1 MTTFEG
7 DAVKCNVGGV
17 DRGAR
22 IVLGVLL
29 LGIVLFIAMS
39 PIWQTVLAVLGVVA
53 LVTGAIRYCPLNA
66 LLGVDSCR
74 GKPVQ

>member
-1 MTTFEG
+1 MANSEI
-7 DAVKCNVGGV
+7 DSVKCNVGGA

-22 IVLGVLL
+22 IVLGVVL

-66 LLGVDSCR
+66 LLGLDSCR
-74 GKPVQ
+74 GEPPQ

>member
-1 MTTFEG
+1 MANSEN
-7 DAVKCNVGGV
+7 DSVKCNVGGA

-22 IVLGVLL
+22 IVLGVVL

-66 LLGVDSCR
+66 LLGLDSGR
-74 GKPVQ
+74 GEPPQ